1 MILTIFSSERYNIII
16 SVQYTVT
23 ATIYKGDYKD
33 PQSDE
38 DQYLTMRGTLAD
50 TEEVRCDADFSIVE
64 GEKICTLT
72 SNVNIGEFRCIRW
85 RLGGSASDV
94 DGLRINT
101 VEFNFIFWKFL
112 P

>member
-1 MILTIFSSERYNIII
+1 MILTTHGII

-23 ATIYKGDYKD
+23 ATIYKGNYGD

-38 DQYLTMRGTLAD
+38 DQYVTMRGTLAD
-50 TEEVRCDADFSIVE
+50 TEEVRCDADFSKVE

-101 VEFNFIFWKFL
+101 VEFNYILWKFL

>member
-1 MILTIFSSERYNIII
+1 MILTIFSLERYNRII

-23 ATIYKGDYKD
+23 ATIYKGDYSH

-38 DQYLTMRGTLAD
+38 DQYVTMRGTLAD
-50 TEEVRCDADFSIVE
+50 TEEVRCDADFSRVE

-85 RLGGSASDV
+85 KLGGG

-101 VEFNFIFWKFL
+101 VEFNFIFCNFL